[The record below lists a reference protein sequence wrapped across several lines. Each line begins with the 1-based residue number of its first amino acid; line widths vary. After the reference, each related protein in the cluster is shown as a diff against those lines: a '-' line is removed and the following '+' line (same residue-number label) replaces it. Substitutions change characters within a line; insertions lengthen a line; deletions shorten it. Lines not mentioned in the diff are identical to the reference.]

1 MPRRNFVNKS
11 VDVMGVCINID
22 GQLTDPEEARV
33 SVFDRGFLY
42 GDSVYEVVRTYA
54 GRPFALD
61 RHLDRLER
69 SARKL
74 ALELPARAWLI
85 EQVSSTVAASGNPES
100 YIRLIVTRG
109 SGPISLDPTT
119 AGAPLTVV
127 MVKAYEGF
135 PARMYEQGI
144 RVSIPQVRR
153 MPRSAKDP
161 AAKTGNYL
169 NSVLALGE
177 VRRAGFD
184 DALLLDVHGR
194 VAEATSANVF
204 AMRQG
209 CLCTP
214 TLETGLLS
222 GVTRELLLEITRAAK
237 LSVSEC
243 TLLPDELFAA
253 EEVFLTSTLREIM
266 PVVEIDGHQIG
277 SGRPGPMYAQLRRLF
292 TDRVQEMQA

>member
-1 MPRRNFVNKS
+1 
-11 VDVMGVCINID
+11 MGVCINID
-22 GQLTDPEEARV
+22 GQLTDPDQARI
-33 SVFDRGFLY
+33 SVFDRGFLF

-69 SARKL
+69 SAGKL
-74 ALELPARAWLI
+74 QLELPARAWLI
-85 EQVSSTVAASGNPES
+85 EQVRSTVAAAGNPES
-100 YIRLIVTRG
+100 YVRLIVTRG

-119 AGAPLTVV
+119 AVRPLTVV
-127 MVKAYEGF
+127 MVKAYEPF
-135 PARMYEQGI
+135 PAWMFEKGI
-144 RVSIPQVRR
+144 RVAIPQVRR

-177 VRRAGFD
+177 VRRAGLD

-204 AMRQG
+204 AVREDG
-209 CLCTP
+209 LCTP

-222 GVTRELLLEITRAAK
+222 GVTREILLEIARTAK
-237 LSVSEC
+237 LAISEC
-243 TLLPDELFAA
+243 TLLPDELFEAD
-253 EEVFLTSTLREIM
+253 EVMLTSTLREIM

-277 SGRPGPMYAQLRRLF
+277 DGRPGPMYAQLKALF
-292 TDRVQEMQA
+292 AKRVQAMLA